1 METLPDAPP
10 SAENGPPPHTDSLPS
25 VVSNSDSQPLDGLQY
40 SVTQP
45 SVESPESPFL
55 ATLGSILLNT
65 EFWTV
70 GERIPES
77 QTRQTPNY
85 PDHLSDLEF
94 HWPVLH
100 VDQPIHLSP
109 SEIAIFRNYV
119 ENVSRWVRTP
129 DLYFLFSEAR
139 LMSVVPQIDSFSH
152 DLPFRRLVSIWALR
166 CPLLL
171 HSCLALS
178 SKQMIL
184 AGTHI
189 PAGFDESVALRYY
202 RLALKTVRELL
213 LNPQYVQ
220 SDEVL
225 AACIILS
232 T

>member
-1 METLPDAPP
+1 MPAPDDVESLPDAPQP
-10 SAENGPPPHTDSLPS
+10 VSENGPEAHTDSLAS
-25 VVSNSDSQPLDGLQY
+25 VVSNSDSQPLEALQY
-40 SVTQP
+40 SAAAVPQP

-119 ENVSRWVRTP
+119 ENVSRWVRAPSPVPKTP
-129 DLYFLFSEAR
+129 KFLFLRGEAHAHRTPR
-139 LMSVVPQIDSFSH
+139 LTPSLMIFPS
-152 DLPFRRLVSIWALR
+152 AG
-166 CPLLL
+166 
-171 HSCLALS
+171 SCQYGLY
-178 SKQMIL
+178 
-184 AGTHI
+184 G
-189 PAGFDESVALRYY
+189 VRYY
-202 RLALKTVRELL
+202 YTRA
-213 LNPQYVQ
+213 
-220 SDEVL
+220 
-225 AACIILS
+225 
-232 T
+232 